1 MNQSFREENG
11 HLINEVSFDKDEIA
25 KAAEKAVNKLCENVT
40 VKGFRKGKAPVSEA
54 RKYLRSQDVSNETV
68 QQLLKVLDKEHDSNY
83 TFSTY
88 LNGNKLA
95 NNMHPHVDLTKF
107 SNVEADFTITYILRP
122 VVSKLG
128 EYKNLSSSV
137 EEVEVDDEAV
147 EKRLHELAEEN
158 ADLVSVDDPAKEGD
172 TVNIDFVGYMNGK
185 EFDGGS
191 SKAFDLELG
200 SHKFVP
206 GFEEQCIGHKAGDH
220 FDLPLTMPE
229 NYPEPLTGKDVVF
242 VVDLNEVKIHE
253 VPEID
258 DDFATTLSG
267 DLASDNLEEL
277 RGKIRTQLTE
287 QNHKNYLNNLV
298 NSLLNQ
304 VRDSSEF
311 VIADEYVGVYADQRQ
326 HSDEHQVEEQGLTLE
341 EYLKLVNMSYEDYR
355 ANLVSGVTAELKAS
369 LIYDALATAEEI
381 PAPQQADIEAR
392 LGTPLNQFI
401 SVYSKYLKSQNLSDE
416 EVNNYINNYINQ
428 IFISIFNE
436 RIQSR
441 ILEINGYKAPE
452 PAAAEE
458 NSEAEASEVTVEED
472 EEAPLEEAAPAGE
485 EAE

>member
-11 HLINEVSFDKDEIA
+11 HLINDVSFDKEEIA
-25 KAAEKAVNKLCENVT
+25 KATDKAVLKLCENVT

-54 RKYLRSQDVSNETV
+54 RKHLRSQDVSDETV
-68 QQLLKVLDKEHDSNY
+68 QQLLKVLDKNHESDY
-83 TFSTY
+83 TFNSY

-95 NNMHPHVDLTKF
+95 NNIRPRVNLSKF
-107 SNVEADFTITYILRP
+107 SNMEAVFVITYILRP

-137 EEVEVDDEAV
+137 TESEVTEEDVD
-147 EKRLHELAEEN
+147 KRLGELANDN
-158 ADLVSVDDPAKEGD
+158 AELVSVEDPAKEGD
-172 TVNIDFVGYMNGK
+172 TVNIDFVGYMDGK
-185 EFDGGS
+185 EFEGGS
-191 SKAFDLELG
+191 SKAFDLVLG

-242 VVDLNEVKIHE
+242 KVDVNEVKVPE

-267 DLASDNLEEL
+267 NLASESLAEL
-277 RGKIRTQLTE
+277 REKVHAQLSE
-287 QNHKNYLNNLV
+287 ENHKNYISNLV
-298 NSLLNQ
+298 NSLFNQ
-304 VRDSSEF
+304 IRDSSEF
-311 VIADEYVGVYADQRQ
+311 VIADEYVDVYVDQRQ
-326 HSDEHQVEEQGLTLE
+326 HNDEHQVEEQGLTLE
-341 EYLKLVNMSYEDYR
+341 EYLKLVNMTYEDYR
-355 ANLVSGVTAELKAS
+355 ANLKNGVTAELKAS
-369 LIYDALATAEEI
+369 LVYDALASAEDI
-381 PAPQQADIEAR
+381 PAPEQKDIEEK
-392 LGTPLNQFI
+392 LQTPLNDF
-401 SVYSKYLKSQNLSDE
+401 VNMYSSYLKAQNLSDD

-452 PAAAEE
+452 PQAEANADNSAEE
-458 NSEAEASEVTVEED
+458 SEVVVD
-472 EEAPLEEAAPAGE
+472 GE
-485 EAE
+485 EASSGENEAE

>member
-1 MNQSFREENG
+1 
-11 HLINEVSFDKDEIA
+11 
-25 KAAEKAVNKLCENVT
+25 
-40 VKGFRKGKAPVSEA
+40 
-54 RKYLRSQDVSNETV
+54 
-68 QQLLKVLDKEHDSNY
+68 
-83 TFSTY
+83 
-88 LNGNKLA
+88 
-95 NNMHPHVDLTKF
+95 
-107 SNVEADFTITYILRP
+107 
-122 VVSKLG
+122 
-128 EYKNLSSSV
+128 
-137 EEVEVDDEAV
+137 
-147 EKRLHELAEEN
+147 
-158 ADLVSVDDPAKEGD
+158 
-172 TVNIDFVGYMNGK
+172 MNGK

-242 VVDLNEVKIHE
+242 VVDVNEVKVHE